1 MVKTVEVIFF
11 VVDVLISFLI
21 AFFCLFFFGWK
32 SEELWRF
39 TRFWLDTFLVVFL

>member
-21 AFFCLFFFGWK
+21 AFFCLVF
-32 SEELWRF
+32 
-39 TRFWLDTFLVVFL
+39 FWLEI